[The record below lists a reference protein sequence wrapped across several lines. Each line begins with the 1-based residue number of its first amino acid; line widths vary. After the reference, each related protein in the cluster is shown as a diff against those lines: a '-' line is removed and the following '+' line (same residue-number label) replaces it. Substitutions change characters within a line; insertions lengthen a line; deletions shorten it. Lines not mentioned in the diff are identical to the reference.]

1 MTLTQL
7 LIALAIGLLTSL
19 AGGAI
24 GGILTGGKHIG
35 NEVAGMMG
43 AFYGP
48 IGGFHGTAIA
58 LLVFY
63 FLSQG
68 G

>member
-1 MTLTQL
+1 MTTSQL
-7 LIALAIGLLTSL
+7 LIAIGVGLVASI

-24 GGILTGGKHIG
+24 GGIVTGGKALG
-35 NEVAGMMG
+35 NELAATMG

-48 IGGFHGTAIA
+48 IGGFHGTLIA

-63 FLSQG
+63 FLGQG
-68 G
+68 F